1 MKIEVPAKLNL
12 SLRIE
17 GRREDG
23 FHELETLMVP
33 VPDLHDILEVEAAE
47 EFSFSCAQEGVP
59 TDESNLVVKAV
70 RLFEKA
76 TGEACRQAVRLEK
89 KIPHGAGLGGGS
101 SDAAAMLMVLNALS
115 AEKLPM
121 DGLLELAGGLGS
133 DVPFFLRG
141 TACRCRGRGEKLE
154 SAEVEELDVVL
165 AKPSFGVSTPD
176 AYGRWKDSKELPGV
190 SYEAQNCDGVE
201 LVNDLERPV
210 FEKFPYL
217 AELKMWFLGQPEV
230 QGALMSGSG
239 ATVFGVL
246 RDGCS
251 AEDVESR
258 LQEEMGPGLWI
269 WSGRV
274 GE

>member
-1 MKIEVPAKLNL
+1 MKIEVPAKLKL

-33 VPDLHDILEVEAAE
+33 VPDLHDLLEVEPAE
-47 EFSFSCAQEGVP
+47 EFSFSCDQEGVP
-59 TDESNLVVKAV
+59 TDEGNLVGKAV
-70 RLFEKA
+70 RSCEKT
-76 TGEACRQAVRLEK
+76 TGKPCRLAVRLEK
-89 KIPHGAGLGGGS
+89 QIPHGAGLGGGS

-115 AEKLPM
+115 TEKLRM
-121 DGLLELAGGLGS
+121 DQLLELAGELGS
-133 DVPFFLRG
+133 DVPFFLQG

-154 SAEVEELDVVL
+154 AAPVEEMDVVL

-190 SYEAQNCDGVE
+190 DYESQHCDGVD

-239 ATVFGVL
+239 ATVFAVL

-251 AEDVESR
+251 AEKLEGR
-258 LQEEMGPGLWI
+258 LQKEMGPGLWT